1 MAPLRHGRRGAGKRR
16 SRRVPEGQRIRI
28 EREGP
33 ANTTRWTDGMV
44 RRLGKEADA
53 TVARRF
59 GLSRTVVAHERRR
72 RGIAPSDPRRK
83 PFVWTRR
90 ALALLGTLSDRD
102 VGAELGVT
110 HGTVGTKRRVLGIA
124 PFHPP
129 PHLKF
134 VKVWRRREEALLG
147 TMSDRELAER
157 LRCSTPAVSQR
168 RRELGIPAFRPQA
181 APIRW
186 TRRRL
191 SRLGKVSDESLA
203 REMGVTMIAVNFK
216 RRRLGIPPFREVGR
230 VVLSPELRR
239 LLGQPTSVVR
249 RRTGLEARTIA
260 RLRSEHDIPPPR
272 PRSRPRGRGPERP
285 KR

>member
-1 MAPLRHGRRGAGKRR
+1 MAARRNDGRGGAGRRGRR
-16 SRRVPEGQRIRI
+16 APGGSRIRI

-33 ANTTRWTDGMV
+33 ANTTRWTDAMV

-53 TVARRF
+53 TAARRF

-72 RGIAPSDPRRK
+72 RGIAPFDPRRK

-90 ALALLGTLSDRD
+90 ALALLGTMSDRD

-124 PFHPP
+124 PFHAP

-134 VKVWRRREEALLG
+134 VRAWRRREEALLG

-157 LRCSTPAVSQR
+157 LGCSTPAVSQR

-191 SRLGKVSDESLA
+191 ARLGKVSDESLA

-216 RRRLGIPPFREVGR
+216 RRRLGIPPFREVGK

-239 LLGQPTSVVR
+239 LLRQPTSVVR

-260 RLRSEHDIPPPR
+260 RLRTEHGIQPPR
-272 PRSRPRGRGPERP
+272 PRPRPRERGPKLA